1 MFLWRKSWIFCC
13 YDLWEVNVS
22 LQIIVDFL
30 ILWLFCKSNVF
41 LKEIEDFPLLL
52 LVRSQCISADNCGF
66 SAFMTLW
73 KVKCFSGD
81 FLMLWLVRRQYLSAD
96 NCGFSAF
103 VTLLEVK
110 SFSAGNCG
118 FSAVKTCEK
127 SISLNRKLCIF
138 LLLWLI
144 GKSNVSLQ
152 IIMDFLI
159 LWLFGKSNVSLKEIV
174 DFNCTLRG
182 LSTQADH
189 HLLFVGSLFT
199 LLRQLIDCPSSL
211 PVEGELVYGKDRL
224 LQSFTSFM
232 WGRVCQGLGKVMVR
246 QGVYLMDFLLFWLMT
261 YEKSN
266 VSLLLS
272 VDFLISSTSGCC
284 FLKFSLVLHE
294 LVLCESIV

>member
-1 MFLWRKSWIFCC
+1 MDFLQVVTVTGANILSCRNSWIFCFYDSLGSQMFLWRKSWIFCC

-110 SFSAGNCG
+110 KFLC
-118 FSAVKTCEK
+118 
-127 SISLNRKLCIF
+127 RKLWIF
-138 LLLWLI
+138 
-144 GKSNVSLQ
+144 
-152 IIMDFLI
+152 
-159 LWLFGKSNVSLKEIV
+159 
-174 DFNCTLRG
+174 
-182 LSTQADH
+182 
-189 HLLFVGSLFT
+189 
-199 LLRQLIDCPSSL
+199 
-211 PVEGELVYGKDRL
+211 
-224 LQSFTSFM
+224 
-232 WGRVCQGLGKVMVR
+232 
-246 QGVYLMDFLLFWLMT
+246 
-261 YEKSN
+261 
-266 VSLLLS
+266 
-272 VDFLISSTSGCC
+272 CC
-284 FLKFSLVLHE
+284 
-294 LVLCESIV
+294 